1 MKKFLL
7 MFAAVAAIAFVG
19 CKTETKPAEEVV
31 EEQTEEVAP
40 TVESVTADLLNC
52 ADEAQAVTLLDGLK
66 AKAQALL
73 DGGDQAGYFNI
84 INIIKTVWEA
94 NKDAILAK
102 IPTLAEKMTSYID
115 VPENLKAGFA
125 EFVANAAKEKVNEA
139 VEAQTEEVAPTV
151 ESVTADLLNCADE
164 AQAVTLLDGLKA
176 KAEELLN
183 GGDQAG
189 YFNIIN
195 ILKTV
200 WENNKDAILAKIPT
214 LAEKMTNYIEVPENL
229 KAGFTEFVANAAKEK
244 VNEAVDA
251 ATDAAGTAVDA
262 AKDKAGEAVDA
273 AKDAAGNAVDAV
285 KDKAADAAQKVANE
299 LKK

>member
-1 MKKFLL
+1 
-7 MFAAVAAIAFVG
+7 MFAAVAAIALVG
-19 CKTETKPAEEVV
+19 CKTETKPAEEAV
-31 EEQTEEVAP
+31 EEAPVAEY
-40 TVESVTADLLNC
+40 TVDGVAADLLNC
-52 ADEAQAVTLLDGLK
+52 ADEAQALGLLDG
-66 AKAQALL
+66 
-73 DGGDQAGYFNI
+73 I
-84 INIIKTVWEA
+84 
-94 NKDAILAK
+94 
-102 IPTLAEKMTSYID
+102 
-115 VPENLKAGFA
+115 
-125 EFVANAAKEKVNEA
+125 
-139 VEAQTEEVAPTV
+139 
-151 ESVTADLLNCADE
+151 
-164 AQAVTLLDGLKA
+164 KA
-176 KAEELLN
+176 KAEELLK

-251 ATDAAGTAVDA
+251 ATDAAGAAVDA

-273 AKDAAGNAVDAV
+273 AKDAAGNAVDAA

>member
-1 MKKFLL
+1 

-40 TVESVTADLLNC
+40 TVESVAADLLNC

-102 IPTLAEKMTSYID
+102 IPTLAEKMTNYID

-125 EFVANAAKEKVNEA
+125 EFVANAAKEKV
-139 VEAQTEEVAPTV
+139 
-151 ESVTADLLNCADE
+151 
-164 AQAVTLLDGLKA
+164 G
-176 KAEELLN
+176 
-183 GGDQAG
+183 
-189 YFNIIN
+189 
-195 ILKTV
+195 
-200 WENNKDAILAKIPT
+200 
-214 LAEKMTNYIEVPENL
+214 
-229 KAGFTEFVANAAKEK
+229 
-244 VNEAVDA
+244 EAVDA
-251 ATDAAGTAVDA
+251 AADAAGAAVDA

-273 AKDAAGNAVDAV
+273 AKDAAGNAVDAA
-285 KDKAADAAQKVANE
+285 KDKAADAAQKVADE
-299 LKK
+299 LKKN